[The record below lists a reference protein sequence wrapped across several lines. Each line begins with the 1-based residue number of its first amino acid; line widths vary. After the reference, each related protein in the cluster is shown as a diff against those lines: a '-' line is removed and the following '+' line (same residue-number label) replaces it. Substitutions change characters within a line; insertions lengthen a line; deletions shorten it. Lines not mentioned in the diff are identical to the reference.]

1 MPLKILVTGA
11 TGQIDRCVVETLK
24 EDYSLDV
31 TASVPSLTKE
41 RVFRCRWFNTTSIH
55 PCHA

>member
-11 TGQIDRCVVETLK
+11 TCQIGRCVVETLK

-31 TASVPSLTKE
+31 TAAVPSLTKGK
-41 RVFRCRWFNTTSIH
+41 SL
-55 PCHA
+55 

>member
-1 MPLKILVTGA
+1 
-11 TGQIDRCVVETLK
+11 VETLK